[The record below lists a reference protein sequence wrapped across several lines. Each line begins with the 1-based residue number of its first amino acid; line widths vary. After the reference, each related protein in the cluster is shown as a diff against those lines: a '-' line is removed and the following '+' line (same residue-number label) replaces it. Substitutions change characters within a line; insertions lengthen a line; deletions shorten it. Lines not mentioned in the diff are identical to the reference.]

1 MNQQAAVI
9 IIAGGLIAAAIALTN
24 HSSLYTAG
32 DSLAPVLRLN
42 RWTGNIVACGGM
54 LQPGWELHCPLVLP
68 PKAP

>member
-1 MNQQAAVI
+1 MNQQAIAIV
-9 IIAGGLIAAAIALTN
+9 IAGALIASAIALTN
-24 HSSLYTAG
+24 HWALYTLG

-54 LQPGWELHCPLVLP
+54 LQPGWELHCPIILP